1 MATTLKERRHNVG
14 LDYKTAGVNKA
25 AGYEQVA
32 LMKDMVKKTHGPEV
46 LTNLGGFS
54 GVFKPDLMGIKKPV
68 LVSGTDGVGTKLMIA
83 QTLNIHH
90 TIGIDCVAMCVNDI
104 LCQGAKPLFF
114 LDYIATGKLVP
125 EKMAAIVEGVVNG
138 CQQAGAALIG
148 GETAEMPGMYSEDE
162 YDLAGFVVGLVDE
175 EKVITGANIKAGDV
189 AIGLASSGVH
199 SNGFSLVRAIL
210 NKANINYED
219 NVSGL
224 DKTVGEILLT
234 PTRIYA
240 KEVATLFTQVEVKG
254 IAHITG
260 GGLEENLPRVLPNNL
275 GITVDTQV
283 IPEQT
288 IFKLLQEWGQI
299 DRDEMFGTFNMG
311 VGLVIVVSPTEVETA
326 LNSLMS
332 IDSSAFVLGTITD
345 DFAGV
350 HLS

>member
-1 MATTLKERRHNVG
+1 MAIILKERRHNVG

-175 EKVITGANIKAGDV
+175 EKIITGANIKPGDV

-210 NKANINYED
+210 EKANISYED
-219 NVSGL
+219 NIPGL
-224 DKTVGEILLT
+224 DQTVGEILLV

-240 KEVATLFTQVEVKG
+240 KEVAALFDCVEVKG

-260 GGLEENLPRVLPNNL
+260 GGLEENLPRILPDNL
-275 GITVDTQV
+275 GITIDTQA
-283 IPEQT
+283 IPEQA

-299 DRDEMFGTFNMG
+299 DRDEMYGTFNMG
-311 VGLVIVVSPTEVETA
+311 VGLVVVVAPAAVETA
-326 LNSLMS
+326 LNCLATV
-332 IDSSAFVLGTITD
+332 DSQAFVLGTISD
-345 DFAGV
+345 DFTGV
-350 HLS
+350 RLS